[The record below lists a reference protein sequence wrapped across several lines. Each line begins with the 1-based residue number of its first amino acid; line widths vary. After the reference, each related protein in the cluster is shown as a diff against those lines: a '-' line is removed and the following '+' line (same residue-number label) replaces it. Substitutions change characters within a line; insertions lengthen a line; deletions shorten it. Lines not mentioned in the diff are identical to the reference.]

1 MSSLSDHEELA
12 QLEAEHASVKRQFR
26 VIAASALAML
36 FIGAAFFHHT
46 EHWSWLDAFYF
57 CTITL
62 TTVGY
67 GDIVPKTNDGKLFDI
82 FYVLVGVGIIAAFA
96 STLLKNSTTRRQLRR
111 TRRHTNKP

>member
-1 MSSLSDHEELA
+1 MSSLNDHEDLI
-12 QLEAEHASVKRQFR
+12 QLEAEHAAVKRQYR
-26 VIAASALAML
+26 LIAAAALAVL

-82 FYVLVGVGIIAAFA
+82 FYVLVGIGILAAFA
-96 STLLKNSTTRRQLRR
+96 NAMIKNVATRRQLRR
-111 TRRHTNKP
+111 TKRHTNKP

>member
-1 MSSLSDHEELA
+1 MSSLSDQDDLA
-12 QLEAEHASVKRQFR
+12 QLEAERATVNRQYR
-26 VIAASALAML
+26 LIAVAALAML

-67 GDIVPKTNDGKLFDI
+67 GDITPKTDAGKLFDI

-96 STLLKNSTTRRQLRR
+96 NAMFKNAATRRQLRK
-111 TRRHTNKP
+111 TKRHAR